1 MATDTNE
8 GDALWAYE
16 GEDFASCHA
25 LLNSLFEWHAAPLA
39 PDLPFSW
46 KLNITLLRGPE
57 GSHGR
62 MLVGHFTASAAF
74 RQTPVADNADFIIL
88 IPAHG
93 HIELNYPGMIVR
105 VGDGQAAIYQ
115 PLSATSLSY
124 FPPAGGEY
132 EGCFVKMSFVY
143 AQQFLSET
151 LHHPIERNLNLR
163 PFMDMADERHQF
175 FAGIIAS
182 LRSRTFLTLSQS
194 LSASL
199 QKRII
204 ETFTQLLL
212 ETVPHRYSQ
221 RLQSQQA
228 TPVPNH
234 IRLAQKYLER
244 HVLEAPAI
252 ADVARVANVSV
263 RTLEVNFRTYLDMT
277 PRTYLRVLR
286 LRMARQALLSAEETR
301 QIADIARSLGFAHIS
316 RFSKYY
322 ADLFGE
328 TPSDTRRNAFV

>member
-1 MATDTNE
+1 MVTDTTDGE
-8 GDALWAYE
+8 AIWAYE
-16 GEDFASCHA
+16 GDDFASCHK

-39 PDLPFSW
+39 PELPFTW
-46 KLNITLLRGPE
+46 KLNITILRGPE
-57 GSHGR
+57 SSQGR
-62 MLVGHFTASAAF
+62 MLVGHFTVNAAF
-74 RQTPVADNADFIIL
+74 RQTPAAESADFVVH
-88 IPAHG
+88 IPTHG
-93 HIELNYPGMIVR
+93 HIEMSYPGMNVR
-105 VGDGQAAIYQ
+105 AGEGQAAIYQ
-115 PLSATSLSY
+115 PLAASSLSF
-124 FPPAGGEY
+124 FPAKAVY

-151 LHHPIERNLNLR
+151 LHHPIERNLNLT
-163 PFMDMADERHQF
+163 PLIDMADERHQF
-175 FAGIIAS
+175 FCGIITS
-182 LRSRTFLTLSQS
+182 LRSRTFSVLSQT

-228 TPVPNH
+228 MPLPNH

-244 HVLEAPAI
+244 HVLETPSI

-286 LRMARQALLSAEETR
+286 LRMARQALLSAQETR
-301 QIADIARSLGFAHIS
+301 PIADIARSLGFAHIS

-328 TPSDTRRNAFV
+328 TPSDTRRHAFV

>member
-1 MATDTNE
+1 MVTDTTDGE
-8 GDALWAYE
+8 AVWAYE
-16 GEDFASCHA
+16 GDDFASCHK
-25 LLNSLFEWHAAPLA
+25 LLNSLFEWHAAPLT
-39 PDLPFSW
+39 PELPFTW
-46 KLNITLLRGPE
+46 KLNITILRGPE

-62 MLVGHFTASAAF
+62 MMVGHFTTSTAF
-74 RQTPVADNADFIIL
+74 RQTSVADNSDFVIL
-88 IPAHG
+88 IPSHG
-93 HIELNYPGMIVR
+93 RIELNFPGMNIA
-105 VGDGQAAIYQ
+105 VGEGQAAIYQ
-115 PLSATSLSY
+115 PLSAASLSY
-124 FPPAGGEY
+124 LPTERGY
-132 EGCFVKMSFVY
+132 EGCFVKMSFVC

-151 LHHPIERNLNLR
+151 LHHPIEHNLNLS
-163 PFMDMADERHQF
+163 PILDMTEERHQF

-182 LRSRTFLTLSQS
+182 LRSRTFLMLSQT

-212 ETVPHRYSQ
+212 ETIPHRYSQ

-228 TPVPNH
+228 MPLPNH

-244 HVLEAPAI
+244 HVLETPPI

-286 LRMARQALLSAEETR
+286 LRMARQALLSAEER
-301 QIADIARSLGFAHIS
+301 RPIADIARSLGFAHIS

>member
-1 MATDTNE
+1 MATDTIE
-8 GDALWAYE
+8 DDALWAYE

-25 LLNSLFEWHAAPLA
+25 LLNSLFEWRAEPIA
-39 PDLPFSW
+39 PDTPFAW
-46 KLNITLLRGPE
+46 KLNMTLLRGPE

-62 MLVGHFTASAAF
+62 MIIGHFMTNAAF
-74 RQTPVADNADFIIL
+74 RQTPLADNADFIIL

-93 HIELNYPGMIVR
+93 YIDLNYPGETVR
-105 VGDGQAAIYQ
+105 VGDGLAAIYQ
-115 PLSATSLSY
+115 PLAATGLSF
-124 FPPAGGEY
+124 FPAEGRY

-151 LHHPIERNLNLR
+151 LHHPIERNLNLK
-163 PFMDMADERHQF
+163 PVMDMAEDRHHF

-182 LRSRTFLTLSQS
+182 LRSRTFAALSQTLS
-194 LSASL
+194 ATL

-204 ETFTQLLL
+204 ETFSQLLL
-212 ETVPHRYSQ
+212 EIIPHRYTQ

-228 TPVPNH
+228 MPMPNH

-244 HVLEAPAI
+244 HVMESPSI
-252 ADVARVANVSV
+252 AEVARVANVSV

-286 LRMARQALLSAEETR
+286 LRLARQALLSVEETR
-301 QIADIARSLGFAHIS
+301 QIADIARSLGFSHTS
-316 RFSKYY
+316 RFAKYY